1 MTTTNNDVL
10 FGEIG
15 MISLEHD
22 PELLYWSWKVH
33 MENAAAN
40 MATIVQPT
48 GLLSEILTDQEW
60 DDYAANRSHSP
71 ENNTLTIAPRPKA
84 PSHKPIETGMSS
96 EEIAVAKYHNDRH
109 RLWHT
114 AVAKF
119 KTALIASLGP
129 TLGVTIGPP
138 PDGFKLKASRA
149 IVEAVRTK
157 YATANQM
164 SLNQMDEVLMSPL
177 DHVENLDKHLAKIR
191 QHILMQATAGY
202 AIEEYRQVRIFRKSV
217 AGHHQ
222 IAQCLADH
230 DRLNADPLQVT
241 FNTITTY
248 VLTHLPNIRAAA
260 AMQSS
265 TTPQMFAGV
274 ASGGGTAPK
283 HTSVMGMTLAEL
295 QCAYSV
301 LEYKHGNLQKNRQSN
316 GKRNANKNQQQS
328 GQDTKKARPNAP
340 NGAPQSAEECKAYCH
355 AHGYQNSHSSAECK
369 VMSNQK
375 QNFSE
380 AMRKA
385 TSPSNPPGGSKL
397 VCGRDPRSHQ

>member
-1 MTTTNNDVL
+1 MLRPT
-10 FGEIG
+10 
-15 MISLEHD
+15 S
-22 PELLYWSWKVH
+22 
-33 MENAAAN
+33 N
-40 MATIVQPT
+40 MATIVQLT

-71 ENNTLTIAPRPKA
+71 KNNTLTIAPRPKA

-96 EEIAVAKYHNDRH
+96 EEIAVAKYHNEDRH
-109 RLWHT
+109 RTWHT

-119 KTALIASLGP
+119 KTALVASLGP
-129 TLGVTIGPP
+129 TLGGTIGPP
-138 PDGFKLKASRA
+138 PDGFKLKSSRA

-248 VLTHLPNIRAAA
+248 VTTHPN
-260 AMQSS
+260 
-265 TTPQMFAGV
+265 TPLSWA
-274 ASGGGTAPK
+274 
-283 HTSVMGMTLAEL
+283 
-295 QCAYSV
+295 
-301 LEYKHGNLQKNRQSN
+301 
-316 GKRNANKNQQQS
+316 
-328 GQDTKKARPNAP
+328 
-340 NGAPQSAEECKAYCH
+340 
-355 AHGYQNSHSSAECK
+355 
-369 VMSNQK
+369 
-375 QNFSE
+375 
-380 AMRKA
+380 
-385 TSPSNPPGGSKL
+385 
-397 VCGRDPRSHQ
+397 